1 MSTAAVSSTAAL
13 PTVPTNVVFV
23 VLVVHHTPSPAMQ
36 SLLEA
41 VEAGISAAAV
51 ELGTTV
57 DVRLRPA
64 LVASPIDVLEA
75 DAIVLGTPANIGYM
89 SGALKHFFDQTYYPC
104 LSATVGLP
112 YALYVHGNDD
122 TTGAVKAIERIAKG
136 LQWKAVAAPIAITG
150 QIKPADLALV
160 ADAAGLVTAAAC
172 GLL

>member
-1 MSTAAVSSTAAL
+1 
-13 PTVPTNVVFV
+13 
-23 VLVVHHTPSPAMQ
+23 MQ

-41 VEAGISAAAV
+41 VEAGICAAAV
-51 ELGTTV
+51 ELGTKV

-89 SGALKHFFDQTYYPC
+89 SGAIKHFFDQIYYPC
-104 LSATVGLP
+104 LSATVGRP

-122 TTGAVKAIERIAKG
+122 TIGAVKAIERIAKG
-136 LQWKAVAAPIAITG
+136 LQWKAVAAPIATIG
-150 QIKPADLALV
+150 QIKPTDLALV
-160 ADAAGLVTAAAC
+160 ANAAGLVTAAAC